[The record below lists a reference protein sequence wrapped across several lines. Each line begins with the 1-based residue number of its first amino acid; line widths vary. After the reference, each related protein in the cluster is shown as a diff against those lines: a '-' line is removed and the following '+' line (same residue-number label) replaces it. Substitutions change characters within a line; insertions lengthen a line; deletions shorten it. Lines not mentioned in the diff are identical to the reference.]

1 MGEGAYEREREARVR
16 RNRARMAQLVVQ
28 PGPGPGP
35 GAGAGPGAPR
45 RREKRARARGE
56 AAAASAA
63 AGPARRSRRL
73 EGRPAG
79 AFLTYFAD
87 DKEDEGPSGRD
98 RAAEPREKRSRPPP
112 GPRPPPP
119 PPAPDSCR
127 ALDADVA
134 ALQADWVGEQIVP
147 LDGGGGM
154 KAAAMARL
162 RGVAPYT
169 RPPRFSKYSG
179 IQEWRNAVALFV
191 NVSEKTGDLYDNVF
205 SVGATRMSWFA
216 QKFHTEE
223 SPVIVKML
231 GGDGAP
237 PAVPVVLFV
246 RRVGEAYVYCGRL
259 TPAEVFPDEQPIKV
273 VWTLEDAGRFS
284 GSQALQEL
292 LGPEVLQGG
301 EPQGKG
307 RKGGE

>member
-16 RNRARMAQLVVQ
+16 RNRARMAQLVQ
-28 PGPGPGP
+28 PGAGPGP
-35 GAGAGPGAPR
+35 GAGRGPGAPPR
-45 RREKRARARGE
+45 GEKRARARGGGGG
-56 AAAASAA
+56 AAAGA

-87 DKEDEGPSGRD
+87 DKDDEGPSGR
-98 RAAEPREKRSRPPP
+98 RRSTEPRNRLPP

-134 ALQADWVGEQIVP
+134 AIQAGWVGEQIVP

-162 RGVAPYT
+162 WGIAPYM

-191 NVSEKTGDLYDNVF
+191 NVSGKTGDVYDNVF
-205 SVGATRMSWFA
+205 SAGAARMSWFA
-216 QKFHTEE
+216 QRFHTEE
-223 SPVIVKML
+223 SPVIVKMV

-237 PAVPVVLFV
+237 PPVPVVLYV
-246 RRVGEAYVYCGRL
+246 RREGEAYVYCGRL
-259 TPAEVFPDEQPIKV
+259 TPDKVFPDEQPLKV
-273 VWTLEDAGRFS
+273 VWNLEDAGRLGRS
-284 GSQALQEL
+284 EALQEL
-292 LGPEVLQGG
+292 LGPEILQRGD
-301 EPQGKG
+301 GKG
-307 RKGGE
+307 KDQEGR